1 MTAGSAAC
9 AGCAPTS
16 SRRRADLRR
25 LSLAA
30 GFALIVLAFAAAS
43 RVTDTR
49 AGLVAEIV
57 TLLGGLAGIGL
68 LTYAFAARPRHAN
81 RPSPQP
87 SPLKGRGGMPP
98 SPQPCARSAARTARN
113 SALRLLIA
121 PLKGRGG
128 KTRSKRDLV
137 LGAAGVLLAVILLT
151 GLAISGG
158 ILWAGFGLALLL
170 PMIAGSL
177 YLCVRFLRANP

>member
-1 MTAGSAAC
+1 
-9 AGCAPTS
+9 
-16 SRRRADLRR
+16 LRW
-25 LSLAA
+25 LSLAG

-68 LTYAFAARPRHAN
+68 LTYAFAARPSNAN
-81 RPSPQP
+81 RPSPRP
-87 SPLKGRGGMPP
+87 S
-98 SPQPCARSAARTARN
+98 ARSATRTARN
-113 SALRLLIA
+113 SALRPLIA
-121 PLKGRGG
+121 PLEGRGR
-128 KTRSKRDLV
+128 TTEARPRSNRDLV
-137 LGAAGVLLAVILLT
+137 LGATGVLLAAVLLT

-158 ILWAGFGLALLL
+158 IMWAGFGLALLL
-170 PMIAGSL
+170 PMIAGSV

>member
-1 MTAGSAAC
+1 
-9 AGCAPTS
+9 
-16 SRRRADLRR
+16 LRR
-25 LSLAA
+25 LSLAG

-68 LTYAFAARPRHAN
+68 LTYAFAARPRNTKPDMPARASKPAEA
-81 RPSPQP
+81 RP
-87 SPLKGRGGMPP
+87 
-98 SPQPCARSAARTARN
+98 RSN
-113 SALRLLIA
+113 
-121 PLKGRGG
+121 
-128 KTRSKRDLV
+128 RDLV
-137 LGAAGVLLAVILLT
+137 LGAGGVLLAVVLVS

-158 ILWAGFGLALLL
+158 ILWAGLGLTLLV
-170 PMIAGSL
+170 PMIAGSV

>member
-1 MTAGSAAC
+1 
-9 AGCAPTS
+9 
-16 SRRRADLRR
+16 LRR

-68 LTYAFAARPRHAN
+68 LTYAFAARLRNAN

-87 SPLKGRGGMPP
+87 SPLEGRGRKEYFRRKADDYDRWLRGM
-98 SPQPCARSAARTARN
+98 RR
-113 SALRLLIA
+113 
-121 PLKGRGG
+121 
-128 KTRSKRDLV
+128 
-137 LGAAGVLLAVILLT
+137 
-151 GLAISGG
+151 
-158 ILWAGFGLALLL
+158 
-170 PMIAGSL
+170 
-177 YLCVRFLRANP
+177 LRANLVSTQG